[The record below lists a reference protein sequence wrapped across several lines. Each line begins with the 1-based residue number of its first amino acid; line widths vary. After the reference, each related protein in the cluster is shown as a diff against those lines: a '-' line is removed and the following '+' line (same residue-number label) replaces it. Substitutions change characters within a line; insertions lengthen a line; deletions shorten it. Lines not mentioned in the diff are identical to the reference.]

1 MLALAREQG
10 VRRVVVLSAVNV
22 DEDPDRQPSR
32 FRGDLNK
39 ETEDAV
45 VGSGLDWVS
54 LRPTV
59 FAANLL
65 GLWGAQLRAGDVV
78 RGPYA
83 GATSAPIHELDI
95 AAVAARALVDEELTG
110 RKLVLTGPESL
121 TQAELVESIGVAL
134 HRPLRF
140 AEVPPDAARQAM
152 TEHGLP
158 ERFATAFLQ
167 LQAATVGQPAL
178 ITGEVAKVL
187 GRAALPIGRW
197 AADHAAELAVA
208 R

>member
-1 MLALAREQG
+1 MILVTGATGIVGRPLLRLLAGEEVRAVTRDPAAANLPAGVRAVRPAEIGSALRGVTAVFVNPRAVGPAAGELLALAREQG

-22 DEDPDRQPSR
+22 DEDLDRQPSR

-39 ETEDAV
+39 ETEDVV

-65 GLWGAQLRAGDVV
+65 GLWGEQLRAGDVV

-95 AAVAARALVDEELTG
+95 AAVTARG
-110 RKLVLTGPESL
+110 N
-121 TQAELVESIGVAL
+121 
-134 HRPLRF
+134 
-140 AEVPPDAARQAM
+140 
-152 TEHGLP
+152 
-158 ERFATAFLQ
+158 
-167 LQAATVGQPAL
+167 
-178 ITGEVAKVL
+178 
-187 GRAALPIGRW
+187 
-197 AADHAAELAVA
+197 
-208 R
+208 